1 MSIFAKIKAMNPSRR
16 ISQSMNPQAYYKK
29 VGALLFGVLL
39 VLLAST
45 TSLAQHGHGVLTP
58 GVTFPPDDS
67 VLTESPQM
75 ITMSFRVDVRLLKL
89 ALYTADGKWISINFE
104 YDPSRMSHSFVLPI
118 PGELPKSEYYT
129 ARWSV
134 TDDRRGLVNGEF
146 NFAFGSG
153 AIPPSETIEA
163 LVSDKVESLPSTG
176 SYRYQRETN

>member
-1 MSIFAKIKAMNPSRR
+1 MSVFAKIEAMKKGGRMTQPMDLYARHRKAC
-16 ISQSMNPQAYYKK
+16 
-29 VGALLFGVLL
+29 VLLFGAFLG
-39 VLLAST
+39 LLAST

-67 VLTESPQM
+67 VLTEAPQM

-89 ALYTADGKWISINFE
+89 ALYTAEGKWISINFE

-118 PGELPKSEYYT
+118 PGELPESAYYT

-134 TDDRRGLVNGEF
+134 TDDRRGLVNGQF
-146 NFAFGSG
+146 NFAFGAG
-153 AIPPSETIEA
+153 AIPPSETIES

-176 SYRYQRETN
+176 SYRYQRPKD